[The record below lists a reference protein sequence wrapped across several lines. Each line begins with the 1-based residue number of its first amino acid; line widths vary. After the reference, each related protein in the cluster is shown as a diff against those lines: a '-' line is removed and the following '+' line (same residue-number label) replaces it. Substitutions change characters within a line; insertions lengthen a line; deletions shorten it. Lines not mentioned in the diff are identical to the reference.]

1 MPVKTGI
8 QNAKSEIPDHIFHML
23 DAGSPS
29 SVAVATTAEGG
40 PGLRP
45 DAFLSG
51 LRRAGVVRHDDELL
65 ISSLS

>member
-8 QNAKSEIPDHIFHML
+8 QNAKSEHSDRTIHIL

-29 SVAVATTAEGG
+29 SVAVASTAEGG

-45 DAFLSG
+45 DDFLSG
-51 LRRAGVVRHDDELL
+51 LRRAGVVRHDELL
-65 ISSLS
+65 ISTVS